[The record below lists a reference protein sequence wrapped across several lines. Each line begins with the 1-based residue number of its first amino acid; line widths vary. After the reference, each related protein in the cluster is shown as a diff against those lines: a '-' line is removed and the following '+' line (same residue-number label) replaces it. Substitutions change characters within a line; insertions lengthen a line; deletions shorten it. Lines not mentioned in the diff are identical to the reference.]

1 MCPPPPQVSCGF
13 CIFNNVAVGAMH
25 ALSHHNL
32 ERVAI
37 VDIDVHHGNGTEEIC
52 RSFPEPNRLLFFSV
66 HLYDRVRK
74 KQKRGE
80 TRWIDRSIDRA
91 S

>member
-1 MCPPPPQVSCGF
+1 MEISLRPQVRCGI

-37 VDIDVHHGNGTEEIC
+37 VDIDVHHGNDE
-52 RSFPEPNRLLFFSV
+52 LLV
-66 HLYDRVRK
+66 LILGWCWCYLLVV
-74 KQKRGE
+74 G
-80 TRWIDRSIDRA
+80 WC
-91 S
+91 